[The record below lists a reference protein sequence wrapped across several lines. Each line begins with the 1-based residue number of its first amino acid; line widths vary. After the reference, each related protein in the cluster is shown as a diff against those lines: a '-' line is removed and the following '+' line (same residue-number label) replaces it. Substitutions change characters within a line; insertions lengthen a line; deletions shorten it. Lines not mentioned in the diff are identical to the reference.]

1 MLVNTSYRNPE
12 IEKKVDNEV
21 GKPFSIKERLIL
33 GGVGSPPLEIQSA
46 STSIY
51 NLLSLDN
58 GRNRCNLELRPNGV
72 LLRFRARLDT
82 YTLVIPFYKL
92 VLYKGDFAQYSIYRD
107 NHFVKVKAD
116 TKAIQKFFTKIL
128 DAKASSISESP

>member
-12 IEKKVDNEV
+12 IEKKIDNEV

-72 LLRFRARLDT
+72 LL
-82 YTLVIPFYKL
+82 
-92 VLYKGDFAQYSIYRD
+92 
-107 NHFVKVKAD
+107 
-116 TKAIQKFFTKIL
+116 
-128 DAKASSISESP
+128 